1 MTLQTAHKLYNTQQY
16 EEAFVA
22 YEKLANEGDTDAQTS
37 LGYMY
42 QTGQAVTK
50 DEAKAIALYEEA
62 IKKEQPYALF
72 NLGLM
77 YANSNQYIDQDIFKA
92 HELFLRSAVAGV
104 DLAMYE
110 VALMFEQGAG
120 CVQNFSE
127 AAFWY
132 EEAAKRGHMEAFNN
146 LGVLYKEGRGV
157 EQNFHRAYVCFSRAA
172 EKELSAAQYN
182 LGMLYDRGE
191 GVEQDHEK
199 ALQWCRK
206 AAFQGHA
213 KAKEIISGLQDQGK
227 IVF

>member
-1 MTLQTAHKLYNTQQY
+1 MTIQDAHKLYNEQKY

-22 YEKLANEGDTDAQTS
+22 YEKLAYEGNADAQTS

-42 QTGQAVTK
+42 QTGQAVPK
-50 DEAKAIALYEEA
+50 NEAKAIEWYEKA
-62 IKKEQPYALF
+62 ITQEQPYALF
-72 NLGLM
+72 NMALM
-77 YANSNQYIDQDIFKA
+77 YANSSELIEQDIEKA
-92 HELFLRSAVAGV
+92 HELFLRAAVAGV
-104 DLAMYE
+104 DLAQYE

-120 CVQNFSE
+120 CTQNYSE

-157 EQNFHRAYVCFSRAA
+157 HQNFQRAFVCFSRAA
-172 EKELSAAQYN
+172 EKGLPAAQYN
-182 LGMLYDRGE
+182 LGLLYDRGE
-191 GVEQDHEK
+191 GVEEDHEK
-199 ALQWCRK
+199 ALEWCRK

-213 KAKEIISGLQDQGK
+213 KAKQIIAGLQEQGK

>member
-1 MTLQTAHKLYNTQQY
+1 MTIQDAHKLYNEQKY

-22 YEKLANEGDTDAQTS
+22 YERLAHEGNADAQTS

-42 QTGQAVTK
+42 QTGQAVPK
-50 DEAKAIALYEEA
+50 NEAKAIEWYEKA
-62 IKKEQPYALF
+62 IEQEQPYALF
-72 NLGLM
+72 NMALM
-77 YANSNQYIDQDIFKA
+77 YANSSELIEQDIEKA
-92 HELFLRSAVAGV
+92 HELFLRAAVAGV
-104 DLAMYE
+104 DLAQYE

-120 CVQNFSE
+120 CTQNYSE

-157 EQNFHRAYVCFSRAA
+157 HQNFQRAFICFSRAA
-172 EKELSAAQYN
+172 EKGLPAAQYN
-182 LGMLYDRGE
+182 LGLLYDRGE
-191 GVEQDHEK
+191 GVEEDHEK
-199 ALQWCRK
+199 ALEWCRK

-213 KAKEIISGLQDQGK
+213 KAKQIIAGLQEQGK

>member
-1 MTLQTAHKLYNTQQY
+1 MLKEAHRLYNEKKY

-22 YEKLANEGDTDAQTS
+22 YEKLAHEGNADAQTS

-42 QTGQAVTK
+42 QQGRGVAK
-50 DEAKAIALYEEA
+50 DEKKAIEWYEKA
-62 IKKEQPYALF
+62 IEQEQPYALF
-72 NLGLM
+72 NMALM
-77 YANSNQYIDQDIFKA
+77 YANSSQYIAQDIEKA
-92 HELFLRSAVAGV
+92 HELFLRSAIAGV
-104 DLAMYE
+104 DLAQYE

-120 CVQNFSE
+120 CVQNYSE

-157 EQNFHRAYVCFSRAA
+157 EQNFQRAFVCFSRAA
-172 EKELSAAQYN
+172 ESGLSAAQYN

-191 GVEQDHEK
+191 GVEQDHDK
-199 ALQWCRK
+199 ALEWCRK

-213 KAKEIISGLQDQGK
+213 KAREIISGLQEQGK